1 MLARSCSP
9 ETEALGATFRI
20 VERQT
25 ERAFLAPIA
34 LPSNRVFLTKKK
46 KKKKKFYQLLQSHAS
61 QSIDH
66 LFVSKWMYL
75 ARALSLVVAIASF
88 VIAARGAGHVATA
101 GPTPGITVVTFGASL
116 APKPGVAYPAGAL
129 SPVVAVGFRR
139 AEGARA
145 RPAPNPRHQ
154 IPGAGSASV
163 AVLAE
168 GQGWAH
174 APTCVGVA
182 DVARPYARIAHW
194 KISRR
199 INAVLLL
206 LLVLI
211 AIIHLDTRSRKIRN
225 IRVDT
230 CRNASLLHLACS
242 NIGPESRDRKSCAL
256 RWDRIRKGRIP
267 LPLASPRTRP
277 FPTDGTRFKVR
288 ERGGRILTLCTRIS
302 ILFYILYV

>member
-1 MLARSCSP
+1 
-9 ETEALGATFRI
+9 
-20 VERQT
+20 
-25 ERAFLAPIA
+25 
-34 LPSNRVFLTKKK
+34 
-46 KKKKKFYQLLQSHAS
+46 
-61 QSIDH
+61 
-66 LFVSKWMYL
+66 MYL

-101 GPTPGITVVTFGASL
+101 GPTPGITVVAFGASL

-174 APTCVGVA
+174 APTCVRVA

-194 KISRR
+194 KIIRR

-206 LLVLI
+206 PLLLSCF
-211 AIIHLDTRSRKIRN
+211 H
-225 IRVDT
+225 
-230 CRNASLLHLACS
+230 
-242 NIGPESRDRKSCAL
+242 RDH
-256 RWDRIRKGRIP
+256 
-267 LPLASPRTRP
+267 SPWHP
-277 FPTDGTRFKVR
+277 FEENP
-288 ERGGRILTLCTRIS
+288 
-302 ILFYILYV
+302 